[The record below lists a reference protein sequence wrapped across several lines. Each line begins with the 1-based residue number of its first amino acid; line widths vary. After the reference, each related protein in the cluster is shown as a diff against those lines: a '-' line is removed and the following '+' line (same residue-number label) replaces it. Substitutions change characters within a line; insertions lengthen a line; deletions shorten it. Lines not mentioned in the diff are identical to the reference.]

1 VTRAEA
7 IDFIRPA
14 APTDLTWW
22 TDLGAGSGTFTEAL
36 AHLLPAESTIVAV
49 ERDPNAVERLTSLA
63 ARLPRGTAAV
73 TVARG
78 DVEHIDRVAELSGT
92 PWDGALFGNVLHFL
106 PDPARVMAAAKERLS
121 PAGRIVVI
129 EYDRASRSR
138 WVPYPLSVE
147 TLRALARD
155 VRLGAPEIV
164 NSKPSRY
171 RGVLYCAVIEREG
184 GGSPRRKTQ
193 VG

>member
-1 VTRAEA
+1 MTRAEA

-14 APTDLTWW
+14 TPTDLTWW

-36 AHLLPAESTIVAV
+36 AHLLPTEGTIVAV
-49 ERDPNAVERLTSLA
+49 ERDPNAVEGLRSLA

-73 TVARG
+73 TVAQG
-78 DVEHIDRVAELSGT
+78 DVEHIDRVPELSET

-106 PDPARVMAAAKERLS
+106 PDAARVMAAATERLS

-138 WVPYPLSVE
+138 WVPYPLPVE
-147 TLRALARD
+147 TLRALAHD
-155 VRLGAPEIV
+155 VGLSAPEIV
-164 NSKPSRY
+164 SSKPSRY
-171 RGVLYCAVIEREG
+171 RGVLYCAVLEREG
-184 GGSPRRKTQ
+184 GGTLRKTQ